1 MSARAAA
8 VGIGYQMWLRSRWL
22 LLACAGGALALALA
36 VHLAPSEIAARV
48 VSLLGSILIGF
59 TAVALVGIFTY
70 GGDMSANESA
80 FPRHMMVLPLSSRA
94 LALAPLLYGAGCMAA
109 LWWIIGRLVLIP
121 AGRAVPILWPMA
133 MLTAMTAWLQATSWM
148 PFWFPFARVAACVAG
163 LFVIC
168 GFAAVAQTFGFSQR
182 ALIGGLV
189 SATALTIPAAITGV
203 ARARR
208 GEGTSP
214 SWIALPQRVRRGT
227 LKRRPFVSGER
238 AQIWLELRRN
248 CGMLPLF
255 IVPVPLFT
263 LLGWLWAGHRSQP
276 APLYLGGYIVPVQLI
291 WAATCLLMAPF
302 MGGALGPNLGK
313 LDAWGKER
321 KMLSFVA
328 VRPMADATLI
338 SAKLKASALA
348 VGVTWAVILALL
360 IAAWALPHSYS
371 RDESM
376 LHLLAVHATAHRATI
391 AAVVLAFLI
400 LKTWLNATQSF
411 SVSLFGRAWLQNT
424 VQFSVIGAFI
434 ALGGLG
440 HWTWQHPHALPDVLR
455 TCKIAAWVLVGA
467 KIAVAGIIIRSTRR
481 CGAATPRQLT
491 RWTTL
496 WLLLLAAEF
505 AAILW
510 LAPQSRPYRLTLASV
525 LVLSLS
531 YNRLIAMPLAWHH
544 NRHR

>member
-8 VGIGYQMWLRSRWL
+8 VGIGYQLWLRSRWL

-36 VHLAPSEIAARV
+36 VHLAPSETAARV
-48 VSLLGSILIGF
+48 VSLLGAILIGF
-59 TAVALVGIFTY
+59 DAVTLVSIFTY
-70 GGDMSANESA
+70 GGDMSATESA

-109 LWWIIGRLVLIP
+109 LWWIVGRLVLNP
-121 AGRAVPILWPMA
+121 AGWAVPILSPMA

-163 LFVIC
+163 LFAIC
-168 GFAAVAQTFGFSQR
+168 ASAIVAQTFGFSETV
-182 ALIGGLV
+182 LIGGLL
-189 SATALTIPAAITGV
+189 SATALTVPAAITGV

-214 SWIALPQRVRRGT
+214 SWFALPKRIRRGA

-248 CGMLPLF
+248 CSMLPLF

-276 APLYLGGYIVPVQLI
+276 APLYLAGYIVPVQLL

-302 MGGALGPNLGK
+302 MAAALGPNLGK
-313 LDAWGKER
+313 LDAWGKDR

-338 SAKLKASALA
+338 SAKLKATALA
-348 VGVTWAVILALL
+348 VGVTWALTLALL

-376 LHLLAVHATAHRATI
+376 LHLLAVHATARRATI

-400 LKTWLNATQSF
+400 LKTWLNAVQSF
-411 SVSLFGRAWLQNT
+411 SVSLFGRTWLQNT

-434 ALGGLG
+434 VLAGLG
-440 HWTWQHPHALPDVLR
+440 YWTWQHPHALPDVLR
-455 TCKIAAWVLVGA
+455 GCKIAAWVLVGA

-481 CGAATPRQLT
+481 CGAASPRQLA

-510 LAPQSRPYRLTLASV
+510 LAPQSRPYAPTLVPV

-544 NRHR
+544 NGHR